1 MARQVSA
8 ILHQTDTPNWA
19 ALRAEVPEVA
29 ARKLSG
35 ILAGL
40 DKAEKQVFALRGM
53 AALLIEERQ
62 LYRFVVDNEVGDYY
76 QSFDKWL
83 KDSLPNSWSYVRD
96 ALRAV
101 KELKDVPFEDLL
113 EMKRCN
119 IQQLKQ
125 VSSSVR
131 VLPEVIA
138 AAKKLPEKEL
148 VAKLNQEHDQHLE
161 IKQPVV
167 MAPKEDVDEFETA
180 LEMAML
186 IADCHTRADAMKELA
201 VSYIQEHAVEYET
214 IKAQKSG
221 AA

>member
-1 MARQVSA
+1 M
-8 ILHQTDTPNWA
+8 
-19 ALRAEVPEVA
+19 A

-35 ILAGL
+35 ILSGL
-40 DKAEKQVFALRGM
+40 DNAEKQVYALRGM

-62 LYRFVVDNEVGDYY
+62 LYRFVVDEEVGDYY

-83 KDSLPNSWSYVRD
+83 KDTLPNSWSYVRD
-96 ALRAV
+96 ALRSV
-101 KELKDVPFEDLL
+101 KELKDVRFEDLL

-119 IQQLKQ
+119 IRQLKQ
-125 VSSSVR
+125 VSSNIR
-131 VLPEVIA
+131 ALPEVIA

-148 VAKLNQEHDQHLE
+148 VAKLNQEHDQHLSVNA
-161 IKQPVV
+161 PVV

-186 IADCHTRADAMKELA
+186 LEDCHSRAEAMKALA

-214 IKAQKSG
+214 VKAQKSG